1 MFDREKEIEYK
12 NYRVGS
18 LRLPEF
24 DYTQPGFYFVT
35 IVTHKHKSLF
45 GKIINEKVVL
55 SDFGNLITEYWLNIP
70 IHFDNVKLDEFIV
83 MPNHIHGI
91 IQLIDD
97 PSINVET
104 QHAVSLQEKR
114 IQKFGHVVPKS
125 LPVIVR
131 SFKSATTKKI
141 RSLTNKSFVLWQ
153 KNYYEHIIRNEK
165 ELFRIRKYIVD
176 NPIKWELDK
185 ENPKNI
191 KSINTG
197 KTK

>member
-1 MFDREKEIEYK
+1 
-12 NYRVGS
+12 
-18 LRLPEF
+18 
-24 DYTQPGFYFVT
+24 
-35 IVTHKHKSLF
+35 
-45 GKIINEKVVL
+45 
-55 SDFGNLITEYWLNIP
+55 
-70 IHFDNVKLDEFIV
+70 
-83 MPNHIHGI
+83 
-91 IQLIDD
+91 
-97 PSINVET
+97 
-104 QHAVSLQEKR
+104 VSLQEKR

-141 RSLTNKSFVLWQ
+141 RSLTKKSFVLWQ
-153 KNYYEHIIRNEK
+153 KNYYEHVIRNEK

-191 KSINTG
+191 KSISTG

>member
-104 QHAVSLQEKR
+104 QSRLWRDVS
-114 IQKFGHVVPKS
+114 
-125 LPVIVR
+125 
-131 SFKSATTKKI
+131 TK
-141 RSLTNKSFVLWQ
+141 
-153 KNYYEHIIRNEK
+153 
-165 ELFRIRKYIVD
+165 
-176 NPIKWELDK
+176 
-185 ENPKNI
+185 
-191 KSINTG
+191 
-197 KTK
+197 